1 MPYKTGK
8 MKGELTTPEIRKLIK
23 AHNILVSIK
32 IPKGSKREDIIALIK
47 KNGYM
52 VDHEK
57 QTLRP
62 VSKGKVKKLPVVD
75 MKRAKEL
82 TKPKTLTEEEKKKR
96 QQAKQKKA
104 GEKAFLKTVI
114 PKAPPVS
121 KPSKGVKV
129 KKPTQPNKE
138 APKEKPLPKKE
149 APKQRR
155 KLKGRLTGV
164 RDKTT
169 EEIEKLFP
177 EFYAEDK
184 ELSMKTRG
192 LVYDVLAVYH
202 KIKKEG
208 TAEQKKDARKVYD
221 DFSGYRGDEKSKFN
235 SYKQQFEM
243 ILKNDKEQPAIK
255 KVEEKKEV
263 KKVEEKK
270 EEPKKKLSKEEEA
283 FNKSGIIPAVKK
295 QIGKLLEEWEK
306 VRPELLKTLKDKDG
320 NPIKKVKGGKRPL
333 FIREKDK
340 AQKELYKVLKEI
352 YKKGGY
358 AQPSRNRADD
368 LFNLDIQSWE
378 IYGGLPSPQLKKIA
392 TDRRN
397 KKIEEIRARKEAR
410 KKAEEN
416 K

>member
-1 MPYKTGK
+1 
-8 MKGELTTPEIRKLIK
+8 
-23 AHNILVSIK
+23 
-32 IPKGSKREDIIALIK
+32 
-47 KNGYM
+47 
-52 VDHEK
+52 
-57 QTLRP
+57 
-62 VSKGKVKKLPVVD
+62 
-75 MKRAKEL
+75 
-82 TKPKTLTEEEKKKR
+82 
-96 QQAKQKKA
+96 
-104 GEKAFLKTVI
+104 
-114 PKAPPVS
+114 
-121 KPSKGVKV
+121 
-129 KKPTQPNKE
+129 
-138 APKEKPLPKKE
+138 
-149 APKQRR
+149 
-155 KLKGRLTGV
+155 
-164 RDKTT
+164 
-169 EEIEKLFP
+169 
-177 EFYAEDK
+177 
-184 ELSMKTRG
+184 
-192 LVYDVLAVYH
+192 
-202 KIKKEG
+202 
-208 TAEQKKDARKVYD
+208 
-221 DFSGYRGDEKSKFN
+221 
-235 SYKQQFEM
+235 
-243 ILKNDKEQPAIK
+243 PAIK

>member
-243 ILKNDKEQPAIK
+243 ILKNDKKQPAIK

-270 EEPKKKLSKEEEA
+270 EEPKKKLSKE
-283 FNKSGIIPAVKK
+283 VKR
-295 QIGKLLEEWEK
+295 I
-306 VRPELLKTLKDKDG
+306 
-320 NPIKKVKGGKRPL
+320 N
-333 FIREKDK
+333 
-340 AQKELYKVLKEI
+340 KELEQVLNDALVSIQE
-352 YKKGGY
+352 
-358 AQPSRNRADD
+358 DVM
-368 LFNLDIQSWE
+368 DIQS
-378 IYGGLPSPQLKKIA
+378 SQLEDMDK
-392 TDRRN
+392 D
-397 KKIEEIRARKEAR
+397 ER
-410 KKAEEN
+410 KKSKAQLRILTRLVDTRKTKGFSKAEKKEIKNALERYLEIDDLSSEN
-416 K
+416 EKKAKQLQKIIFK